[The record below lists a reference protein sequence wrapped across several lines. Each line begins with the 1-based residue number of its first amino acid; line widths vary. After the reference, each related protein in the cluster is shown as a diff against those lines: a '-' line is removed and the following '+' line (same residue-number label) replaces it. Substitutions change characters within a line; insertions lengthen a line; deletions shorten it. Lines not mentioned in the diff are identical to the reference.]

1 MAGTAPT
8 FCQASRFQQSVQP
21 DEITTQYKVQTLK
34 ISHDKP
40 KESNPLVALAAPGE
54 EAIVNPKTLCKT
66 PCGDPIHKNGSL
78 KTNAHCA
85 AETPQS
91 HPKTGPDGPMNPA
104 KAE

>member
-40 KESNPLVALAAPGE
+40 RESNPLVALAAPGE

-78 KTNAHCA
+78 KKTLIV
-85 AETPQS
+85 PQR
-91 HPKTGPDGPMNPA
+91 HPNRTQRLARMDQ
-104 KAE
+104 